1 LPGRAVEEEEE
12 EEEEL
17 SDSILRLKGRKVQ
30 EGRKVQ
36 H

>member
-1 LPGRAVEEEEE
+1 LPGRAVEEEEEEE

-30 EGRKVQ
+30 